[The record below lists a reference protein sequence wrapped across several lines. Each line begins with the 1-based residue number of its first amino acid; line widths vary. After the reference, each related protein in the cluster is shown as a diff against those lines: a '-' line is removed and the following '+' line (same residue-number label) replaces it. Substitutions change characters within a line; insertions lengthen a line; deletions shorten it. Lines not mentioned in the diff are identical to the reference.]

1 MNKTNKF
8 MFICEIAQTGN
19 IIIEIDKHNSLC
31 VYKLGEAY
39 GRYREKIKAN
49 VLYNVGT
56 RSDFF
61 TGLSVEGLI
70 RTSVNLC
77 EYYIVKEEY

>member
-1 MNKTNKF
+1 MDEINKF
-8 MFICEIAQTGN
+8 AFMCKIAQTGN
-19 IIIEIDKHNSLC
+19 TIIEIDKHNSLC

-39 GRYREKIKAN
+39 GRYEEKIKAN

-61 TGLSVEGLI
+61 YRFICGRVDKNFLQSL
-70 RTSVNLC
+70 
-77 EYYIVKEEY
+77 